1 MKKNKNKEK
10 EEEQIKKGECLCSRK
25 ENEKT

>member
-10 EEEQIKKGECLCSRK
+10 KRTKEQQKKTVKEIKS
-25 ENEKT
+25 